1 MAVSP
6 EIEGATRPRRR
17 FTVEEYHR
25 MAQAGV
31 LGEDDRVELL
41 DGEIVEMTPIGSA
54 HASKVTRLTRMFVQ
68 QLDGRGVV
76 WSQNPVRL
84 DARNEPEPDLAIL
97 EPCED
102 DYADALPEPEDVLL
116 IVEVAESSPEADREV
131 KVPLYAQA
139 GIPAVWIVN
148 LDDEVVEVF
157 EEPDEEAGAYG
168 VERVASG
175 EDRLGVEGLGGVEAS
190 VGEIFGAGS

>member
-6 EIEGATRPRRR
+6 EIEDAGRPRRR

-54 HASKVTRLTRMFVQ
+54 HASKVTRLNRLFVQ

-76 WSQNPVRL
+76 WNQNPVRL
-84 DARNEPEPDLAIL
+84 DNQNEPEPDLAIL
-97 EPCED
+97 EPRDD
-102 DYADALPEPEDVLL
+102 DYADELPGPSDVLL
-116 IVEVAESSPEADREV
+116 VVEVAESSLEADRDV

-148 LDDEVVEVF
+148 LRDEVVEVY
-157 EEPDEEAGAYG
+157 EEPTESSGGYG
-168 VERVASG
+168 VERVAREG
-175 EDRLGVEGLGGVEAS
+175 DRVTVEGLSGFEVS
-190 VGEIFGAGS
+190 VGEIFG